1 MKKHWIALL
10 MAAASPVSLAGGLE
24 PPFIQGAAMPV
35 AKTENTVAA
44 WTTYRAWM
52 AKSWFTR
59 AEIHRVLASYASGK
73 LRELPVIPVS
83 GGEVLYPL
91 GHVLPIL
98 QTAPVAFSQ
107 VILGKG
113 VRPLSLVGAPD
124 SEWVTKTGFAAGH
137 PVLEIMPLY
146 VGLRSNVQIT
156 AVSPHGHLLTYTIGL
171 VSDQT
176 AYTPTLAFYR
186 QHFYHKPTAQEVARL
201 AAQDALNP
209 IANASQVKT
218 DWRVS
223 CYTGDCSRIK
233 PISVLSSATATFIK
247 LPTTTAPMVLVRNR
261 AGTSMLVHTRMDGH
275 TLVVG
280 AVPHRIDLITGTG
293 NAIAMVRITKEGQS

>member
-1 MKKHWIALL
+1 MKKLLIAML
-10 MAAASPVSLAGGLE
+10 MAGVSPASLAFGMT
-24 PPFIQGAAMPV
+24 PPAIQGEAMPV
-35 AKTENTVAA
+35 AKMENTVAA
-44 WTTYRAWM
+44 WTDYRAWM
-52 AKSWFTR
+52 SQAWFTR
-59 AEIHRVLASYASGK
+59 AEIRRILLDYTSGN

-91 GHVLPIL
+91 GHILPVL

-113 VRPLSLVGAPD
+113 VRPISLVGAPGT
-124 SEWVTKTGFAAGH
+124 EWVAKTYFAAGH
-137 PVLEIMPLY
+137 PVLEVMPLY
-146 VGLRSNVQIT
+146 AGLRSNVQIT
-156 AVSPHGHLLTYTIGL
+156 AESPHGHLLTYTIGL
-171 VSDQT
+171 SSDEA

-186 QHFYHKPTAQEVARL
+186 QRFYHKPPAQEVARM

-209 IANASQVKT
+209 IANATQVET
-218 DWRVS
+218 DWHVA

-247 LPTTTAPMVLVRNR
+247 LPTATTPMVLVRNR
-261 AGTSMLVHTRMDGH
+261 AGASVLVHTAMNGH

-293 NAIAMVRITKEGQS
+293 NDIAMVRITKEGKS

>member
-1 MKKHWIALL
+1 MKKSWIALL
-10 MAAASPVSLAGGLE
+10 MAVASPVSLASSLE
-24 PPFIQGAAMPV
+24 PPVIQGEAMPV

-44 WTTYRAWM
+44 WTTYRVWM
-52 AKSWFTR
+52 AKSWFVR
-59 AEIHRVLASYASGK
+59 PEVHQILSVYASGK

-83 GGEVLYPL
+83 GGEELYPL
-91 GHVLPIL
+91 GHILPIL

-113 VRPLSLVGAPD
+113 VRPISLVGAPD
-124 SEWVTKTGFAAGH
+124 TEWVTRTWFAAGH

-146 VGLRSNVQIT
+146 AGLRSNVQIT

-171 VSDQT
+171 VSDEK

-186 QHFYHKPTAQEVARL
+186 QHVYRKPTAQEVARM

-209 IANASQVKT
+209 IANATQVET
-218 DWRVS
+218 DWRVT
-223 CYTGDCSRIK
+223 CFTGDCSRIR
-233 PISVLSSATATFIK
+233 PISVLSSASATFIK
-247 LPTTTAPMVLVRNR
+247 LPTATAPMVLVRNR
-261 AGTSMLVHTRMDGH
+261 AGASFLVHTTMTGH

-293 NAIAMVRITKEGQS
+293 NDIAMVRITKEGKS

>member
-1 MKKHWIALL
+1 MKKHWIALW
-10 MAAASPVSLAGGLE
+10 MVAASPASLAGGME
-24 PPFIQGAAMPV
+24 PPAIQGEAIPV
-35 AKTENTVAA
+35 ARTENTVTA
-44 WTTYRAWM
+44 WTTYRVWM
-52 AKSWFTR
+52 AKSWFART
-59 AEIHRVLASYASGK
+59 EIRQILSVYAAGK

-113 VRPLSLVGAPD
+113 VRPVSLVGAPD

-156 AVSPHGHLLTYTIGL
+156 AESPHGHLLTYTIGL
-171 VSDQT
+171 VSDKT

-186 QHFYHKPTAQEVARL
+186 QHFYHKPSAQEVAHL

-209 IANASQVKT
+209 IANASQVET

-223 CYTGDCSRIK
+223 CYTGDCHRIR
-233 PISVLSSATATFIK
+233 PLSVLSSATATFIK
-247 LPTTTAPMVLVRNR
+247 LPTETAPMVLVRNR
-261 AGTSMLVHTRMDGH
+261 AGASMLVHTRMDGH

-293 NAIAMVRITKEGQS
+293 KDIAMVRITKEGNS